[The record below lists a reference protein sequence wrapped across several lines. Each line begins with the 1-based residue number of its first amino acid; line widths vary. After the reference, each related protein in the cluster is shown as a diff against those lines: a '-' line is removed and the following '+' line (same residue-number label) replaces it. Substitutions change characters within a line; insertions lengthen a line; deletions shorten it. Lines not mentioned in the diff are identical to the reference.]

1 MARDAG
7 SSRRSGRPH
16 PSLRGRTSFAEVRR
30 RGSRRSV
37 GKVAVLVAAGPPG
50 PPRVGFVAGKRLGGA
65 VARNRAK
72 RRLRQAMAQ
81 VALPPGTRFV
91 VIAQEGVNEVPFDRL
106 VEWLEQA
113 VAVGGTVRP

>member
-1 MARDAG
+1 M
-7 SSRRSGRPH
+7 
-16 PSLRGRTSFAEVRR
+16 
-30 RGSRRSV
+30 
-37 GKVAVLVAAGPPG
+37 AAGPPG

-81 VALPPGTRFV
+81 VELPPGTRLV
-91 VIAQEGVNEVPFDRL
+91 VIAQEGVNEAPFGRL

-113 VAVGGTVRP
+113 VAAGSTVRP